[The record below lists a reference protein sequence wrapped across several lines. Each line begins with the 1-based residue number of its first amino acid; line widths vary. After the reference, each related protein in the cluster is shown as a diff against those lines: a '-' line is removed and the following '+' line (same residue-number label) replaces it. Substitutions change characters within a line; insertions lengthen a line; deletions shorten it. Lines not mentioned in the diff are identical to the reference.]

1 MIYIMD
7 KFTYIISS
15 RDDVNGNVN
24 DANNCF
30 IKINS
35 LPQEYNYFKVKVNTF
50 IINVGSLESTFASTS
65 YIHLVADNFISQHQL
80 TSGNRTANVLA
91 VVNTSDNGQITNI
104 NNTFIVRN
112 MNGSVINFQ
121 LLDDAFDR
129 VADANINENLSVTCW
144 TLILEFEGI
153 K

>member
-1 MIYIMD
+1 MD

-15 RDDVNGNVN
+15 VDDVNGNV
-24 DANNCF
+24 DHADNCF

-50 IINVGSLESTFASTS
+50 IINSGSLDATFRASS
-65 YIHLVADNFISQHQL
+65 YIYLVADNFISQNQL
-80 TSGNRTANVLA
+80 ITANRVPNVLA
-91 VVNTSDNGQITNI
+91 VCNTSVDGQITNI
-104 NNTFIVRN
+104 DNTFTVRN
-112 MNGSVINFQ
+112 INGSVVNFQ
-121 LLDDAFDR
+121 LLDDGFNHLSGLGA
-129 VADANINENLSVTCW
+129 INQNGVDTSW

>member
-1 MIYIMD
+1 MD

-15 RDDVNGNVN
+15 VDDVNGNV
-24 DANNCF
+24 DHADNCF

-50 IINVGSLESTFASTS
+50 IINSGSLDATFKPLS
-65 YIHLVADNFISQHQL
+65 YIYLVADNFISQNQL
-80 TSGNRTANVLA
+80 ITGNRTANVLA
-91 VVNTSDNGQITNI
+91 VCNTSNDGQITNV
-104 NNTFIVRN
+104 NNTFIIRN
-112 MNGSVINFQ
+112 MNGSVVNFQ
-121 LLDDAFDR
+121 LLDDGFNHLSGLGA
-129 VADANINENLSVTCW
+129 INHNGVDTSW

>member
-1 MIYIMD
+1 MD

-15 RDDVNGNVN
+15 RDDVNG
-24 DANNCF
+24 DIDHADNCF

-50 IINVGSLESTFASTS
+50 MINVGSLDTAFTPLS
-65 YIHLVADNFISQHQL
+65 YIHLVADNFISQNQL
-80 TSGNRTANVLA
+80 ITGNRTANVLA
-91 VVNTSDNGQITNI
+91 LVNTLNDGQITNV
-104 NNTFIVRN
+104 NNTFVVRN
-112 MNGSVINFQ
+112 MNGAVINFQ
-121 LLDDAFDR
+121 LLDDGFNSING
-129 VADANINENLSVTCW
+129 NINQNGVDTAW